1 MHSVIPDSLWP
12 YRLET
17 AGLLCPWGFSRQE
30 YWSFHFL
37 LQGIFPAQGSN
48 PGLLHSRQIDSLP
61 TEPHGNLHSEGHRPE
76 SPHAPHS
83 TKVHG
88 RRFLHKTAAHIC
100 SRDAS
105 HLTAGQTTTIA
116 RVCLH
121 RRKGCLLREREEKMR
136 DKGSKFYFWIHP
148 VYPLLLWSAQEFLP
162 RGTTRSPRWNKPK
175 ASLVTKT
182 SGENP

>member
-1 MHSVIPDSLWP
+1 MKRVHSVVPDSLWP
-12 YRLET
+12 YTLQT

-37 LQGIFPAQGSN
+37 LQGIFPAQRSN

-61 TEPHGNLHSEGHRPE
+61 TEPHGKLHSEGHRRE
-76 SPHAPHS
+76 SPHAPRS

-100 SRDAS
+100 SKDAS
-105 HLTAGQTTTIA
+105 HLTAGQTTTIT

-121 RRKGCLLREREEKMR
+121 RRKGCLLRERGKDET
-136 DKGSKFYFWIHP
+136 KGQSFISGYTLCIRCSFEVHRSFFP
-148 VYPLLLWSAQEFLP
+148 EGQHAVQG
-162 RGTTRSPRWNKPK
+162 GTSPKQ
-175 ASLVTKT
+175 A
-182 SGENP
+182 